1 MTNKTR
7 GEGEITLDGKA
18 YTLRLS
24 FRALCRIEEGTGLRT
39 GTLLRRFAEGDVGA
53 RDMAI
58 VIHAGMH
65 AFDER
70 APALDEVG
78 RMVVDE
84 GIAALAAPVGEF
96 LAGAISGNR
105 AGAKTTAKKEPKS

>member
-7 GEGEITLDGKA
+7 GEAEIALDGKT

-24 FRALCRIEEGTGLRT
+24 FQALCRIEEGTGLRI
-39 GTLLRRFAEGDVGA
+39 GTMLRRFAEGDLGA
-53 RDMAI
+53 RDMAV

-70 APALDEVG
+70 APSLDEVG

-84 GIAALAAPVGEF
+84 GIAALAAPVGAF
-96 LAGAISGNR
+96 LANAISGNR
-105 AGAKTTAKKEPKS
+105 SGAKKESKP